1 MSEPDRHEGI
11 PSSVRD
17 LLTKHIDTFEKLEV
31 LVSLYRLRGTPLN
44 EEQLGKELRLN
55 SASLA
60 TALVQLAT
68 IGLLARDGESF
79 AYPLAGTPRDECV
92 KWLAETYERDRLI
105 IVRLMTVLSFERIR
119 SSSMTMFAEAF
130 RIRDRPDG

>member
-1 MSEPDRHEGI
+1 M
-11 PSSVRD
+11 
-17 LLTKHIDTFEKLEV
+17 KHIDTFEKLEV
-31 LVSLYRLRGTPLN
+31 LVSLYRRRGTPLN
-44 EEQLGKELRLN
+44 EEQLGRELRLN

-68 IGLLARDGESF
+68 SGLLARDGESF
-79 AYPLAGTPRDECV
+79 AYPLAVTPRDECV
-92 KWLAETYERDRLI
+92 MWLAETYERDRLI

-130 RIRDRPDG
+130 RIRDRPNG